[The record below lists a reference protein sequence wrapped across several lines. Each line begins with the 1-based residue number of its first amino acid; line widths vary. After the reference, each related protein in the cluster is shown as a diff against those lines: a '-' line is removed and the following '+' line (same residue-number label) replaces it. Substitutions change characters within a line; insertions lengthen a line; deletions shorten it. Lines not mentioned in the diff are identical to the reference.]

1 MMERILSVAAFGFGA
16 AMLIAAVGFVLKAY
30 WKLFLLGWNVL

>member
-1 MMERILSVAAFGFGA
+1 VMERILSVAAFGFGVA
-16 AMLIAAVGFVLKAY
+16 ALIAVVGFVLKAY

>member
-1 MMERILSVAAFGFGA
+1 MERILSVAALGFTVA
-16 AMLIAAVGFVLKAY
+16 VLIAALGFVLKAY

>member
-1 MMERILSVAAFGFGA
+1 MEKILSVAAFGFGVA
-16 AMLIAAVGFVLKAY
+16 ALIAALGFMLKAY